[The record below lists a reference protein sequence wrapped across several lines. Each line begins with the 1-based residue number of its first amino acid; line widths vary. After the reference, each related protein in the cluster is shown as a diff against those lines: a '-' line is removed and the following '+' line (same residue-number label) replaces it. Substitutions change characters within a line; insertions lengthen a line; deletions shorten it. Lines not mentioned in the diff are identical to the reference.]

1 MHEMTKRIRSAYSGK
16 VDPEILDAAIAE
28 MEKKGKSKLGYF
40 GGSLTANEFSDIRL
54 KLEEARLSRKV
65 DLGTA
70 IRRGEQLAETTTT
83 ALLNKTGPGFGL
95 PESSDSELSENIPT
109 AAFRAVTEPQAN
121 QMLLIMSQQVS
132 HLQQIEMNTSVL
144 PAMADSIVGAA
155 GGSSPFHTYSVPLA
169 ARNGGA

>member
-1 MHEMTKRIRSAYSGK
+1 MA
-16 VDPEILDAAIAE
+16 DAALQQALRDIDN
-28 MEKKGKSKLGYF
+28 LG
-40 GGSLTANEFSDIRL
+40 GLGSFLNLSENELNLILRD
-54 KLEEARLSRKV
+54 LETARLSQTV
-65 DLGTA
+65 DLKAVARQGTN
-70 IRRGEQLAETTTT
+70 IAERTIG
-83 ALLNKTGPGFGL
+83 AFEGKMNFGDD
-95 PESSDSELSENIPT
+95 ESSDSELSENIPT

-144 PAMADSIVGAA
+144 PAMADSIADAA